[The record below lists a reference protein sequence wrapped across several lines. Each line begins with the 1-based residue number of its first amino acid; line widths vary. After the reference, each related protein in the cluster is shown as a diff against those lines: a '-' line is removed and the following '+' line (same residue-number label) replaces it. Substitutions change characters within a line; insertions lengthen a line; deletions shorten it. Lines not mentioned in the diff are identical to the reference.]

1 MWKIFRNIAYQSC
14 DEMRRPK
21 NVEKY
26 QYNYS
31 ESKLLRKLSS
41 AARWAGA
48 KVVYAVLL
56 LYYVLRSD
64 EVPLKEKSKILGALG
79 YFILPADMVLDF
91 IPMLGYSDDMAALL
105 WALHSVATNISP
117 QIKSKAKERL
127 GELIKSYD
135 EQKINDVI

>member
-1 MWKIFRNIAYQSC
+1 
-14 DEMRRPK
+14 MRRPK

-64 EVPLKEKSKILGALG
+64 EVPLKEKSKILGTLG
-79 YFILPADMVLDF
+79 YFILPTDMVLDF
-91 IPMLGYSDDMAALL
+91 IPLLGYSDDMAALL
-105 WALHSVATNISP
+105 WALHSVATNITP
-117 QIKSKAKERL
+117 QIKQQAKKRL
-127 GELIKSYD
+127 GELLKSYD
-135 EQKINDVI
+135 EHKIDEVI

>member
-1 MWKIFRNIAYQSC
+1 
-14 DEMRRPK
+14 MRRPK

-105 WALHSVATNISP
+105 WTLHSVATNISP

-135 EQKINDVI
+135 EQKIDDVI

>member
-1 MWKIFRNIAYQSC
+1 
-14 DEMRRPK
+14 MRRPK

-41 AARWAGA
+41 VARWAGA

-64 EVPLKEKSKILGALG
+64 EVPLKEKSKILGTLG
-79 YFILPADMVLDF
+79 YFILPTDMVLDF
-91 IPMLGYSDDMAALL
+91 IPLLGYSDDMAALL
-105 WALHSVATNISP
+105 WALHSVATNITP
-117 QIKSKAKERL
+117 QIKQQAKKRL
-127 GELIKSYD
+127 GELLESYD
-135 EQKINDVI
+135 ERKIDEVL